1 MYKQRSKGGARSVR
15 WKSSVFGNMSRR
27 RSHPI
32 KLRNLNAVTQ
42 RLCSSAGHL
51 LEMEFE
57 DLVIIADARRPKD
70 SPIAIL
76 AENAIKNRYIN
87 ILPCKFQ
94 TLYIYYCLM
103 ISQKGIWNCLSL
115 RRAQPRSP

>member
-1 MYKQRSKGGARSVR
+1 MG
-15 WKSSVFGNMSRR
+15 RR

-70 SPIAIL
+70 SPIAL
-76 AENAIKNRYIN
+76 LQENTIKNRYVN
-87 ILPCKFQ
+87 ILPCNNRPFKN
-94 TLYIYYCLM
+94 YCYNTVDDFIREFVYSFL
-103 ISQKGIWNCLSL
+103 
-115 RRAQPRSP
+115 